1 MPVPFLMWRSM
12 PDYRLHWDEPGTG
25 DGRLLMQG
33 LDQDA
38 LSDVFP
44 TQRSV
49 DQCRYQ
55 AGEGDAAE
63 DQREITVA

>member
-1 MPVPFLMWRSM
+1 MA
-12 PDYRLHWDEPGTG
+12 DYRLHWQAPGTG
-25 DGRLLMQG
+25 DGGLLMQG
-33 LDQDA
+33 LNQYA

-44 TQRSV
+44 TQRSI

-63 DQREITVA
+63 DQWEIAVA